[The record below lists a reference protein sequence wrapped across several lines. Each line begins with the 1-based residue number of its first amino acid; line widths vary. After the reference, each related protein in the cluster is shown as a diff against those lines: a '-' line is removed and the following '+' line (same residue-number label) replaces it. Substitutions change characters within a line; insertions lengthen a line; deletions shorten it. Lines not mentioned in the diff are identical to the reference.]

1 MPEPTLEIT
10 PTTVPALVTGTP
22 STVTEVNLGE
32 PHPSAIDAAKELG
45 LHRTLSPKEALGK
58 DSLLEAEALE
68 AQTAGKPLE
77 RDASGKFISRKDA
90 KSEGEKP
97 ELAGAEK
104 PAAEAKPVTTPPM
117 KAKLISKAPAV
128 AAPVV
133 AEPVV
138 TPKIKIGTEEKT
150 AEEWQQH
157 FEQLKAGPKQPEQK
171 QESPK
176 PPTPE
181 ERAKA
186 DQDFKAKRLAYIDK
200 AAGEINPAEYGFSMT
215 DIEYDKMLSGGPDAL
230 KTFQGVIGRIMG
242 AARALAREE
251 TADLIGPKWNK
262 LQDAIDPILQ
272 RESQIA
278 EYQQHQSFLTANP
291 DIGAHEQGSNV
302 SHAVR
307 EELHNNYQQIQQR
320 IASGTATPQDK
331 ASALLYDAATAEQFE
346 ASVAYHTRA
355 KLGITPGA
363 PKTVAA
369 TPAPAAAVAP
379 PAKVPPKPSTP
390 FNGDRPGGANGTPA
404 QQSGQ
409 GKFIADLHQAGK

>member
-1 MPEPTLEIT
+1 MPDPTLEIT

-90 KSEGEKP
+90 KPEGEKP

-104 PAAEAKPVTTPPM
+104 PVAEVKPVATPPM

-133 AEPVV
+133 SEPVV

-171 QESPK
+171 PEAPK

-181 ERAKA
+181 EQAQAAQQLRE
-186 DQDFKAKRLAYIDK
+186 KRLAYIEK
-200 AAGEINPAEYGFSMT
+200 TQVNPADYGVNLT
-215 DIEYDKMLSGGPDAL
+215 EQEYDAMLTGGPEAL
-230 KTFQGVIGRIMG
+230 KAFMGFNGRLLA
-242 AARALAREE
+242 AARAQSREE
-251 TADLIGPKWNK
+251 TAELVGPHLEALRQQMSPVLN
-262 LQDAIDPILQ
+262 

-291 DIGAHEQGSNV
+291 DIAAHDKGSLTAHE
-302 SHAVR
+302 VR
-307 EELHNNYQQIQQR
+307 EFMHNSYQQAQER
-320 IASGTATPQDK
+320 ITQGHGTADDILL
-331 ASALLYDAATAEQFE
+331 ASAYSKATKENFE
-346 ASVAYHTRA
+346 ESIAHHTRK
-355 KLGITPGA
+355 KLGIEPGA
-363 PKTVAA
+363 AKPAVA
-369 TPAPAAAVAP
+369 TPAPAVAVAP
-379 PAKVPPKPSTP
+379 PAKAPPKPSTP